1 MAYPCSENL
10 PGCRVLDHDGT
21 DQQVR
26 LDGFRRWL
34 DHDPSA
40 RGLPVT
46 VSEMAADS
54 GVSPPFQKQGVPK
67 FRAWQ
72 DDLIRARDTSSSQDR
87 LSRSLMSS

>member
-34 DHDPSA
+34 ETAPRSFSQRSA
-40 RGLPVT
+40 
-46 VSEMAADS
+46 SADS
-54 GVSPPFQKQGVPK
+54 F
-67 FRAWQ
+67 
-72 DDLIRARDTSSSQDR
+72 
-87 LSRSLMSS
+87 